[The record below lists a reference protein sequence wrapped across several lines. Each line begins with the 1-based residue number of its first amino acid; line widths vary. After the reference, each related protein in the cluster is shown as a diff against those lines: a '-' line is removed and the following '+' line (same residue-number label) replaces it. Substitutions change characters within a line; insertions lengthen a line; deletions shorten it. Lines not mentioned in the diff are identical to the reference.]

1 MNSQPSSS
9 KLFQLL
15 SMAAGLAIG
24 NLYISQPL
32 LGLISNDFAA
42 NTVQTGWLVSAT
54 QFGYAVGIILL
65 VPLGDMFSR
74 RLLIPLMMTLSG
86 IGLLSASVANSYE
99 AVLIAFAVVGITTIS
114 GQFIMPLTGD
124 LSTEENRGRN
134 IGVVVSGI
142 MIGILA
148 SRSIAGG
155 LAGLLGWQGVFR
167 VFGIAILLMA
177 LLMRRSIPDLPDRPR
192 ANYIKVVA
200 DVFLLPLKHRQI
212 LVVLILNGIG
222 FALFSSL
229 WTSITFLLSA
239 KPYSVSAPV
248 IGLFSFV
255 GLVGALIARK
265 GGKLY
270 DKGWADT
277 ALVVAWVFNIAS
289 FAIGLAVH
297 VSLIFLVI
305 QLLVF
310 DAASQI
316 NGLMNQTRLLSKFAH
331 VRSRVNASYV
341 SANFIGGALGS
352 AGSAF
357 AYSHFG
363 WDGVMAV
370 SIALGTLVL
379 IAYMYLRRTRYLA

>member
-1 MNSQPSSS
+1 MNVELRGS

-15 SMAAGLAIG
+15 SLAAGLAIG

-32 LGLISNDFAA
+32 LGLIAKDFEAS
-42 NTVQTGWLVSAT
+42 TVQTGWLVSAT
-54 QFGYAVGIILL
+54 QFGYATGIILL

-86 IGLLSASVANSYE
+86 LGLLAASMASSYI
-99 AVLIAFAVVGITTIS
+99 AVLISFAVVGVTTIS

-124 LSTEENRGRN
+124 LSTDENRGHN

-167 VFGIAILLMA
+167 VFGVAILLMA
-177 LLMRRSIPDLPDRPR
+177 LLMRRSIPVLPDQPR
-192 ANYIKVVA
+192 ANYLRVVA

-212 LVVLILNGIG
+212 LIVLVLNGIG

-239 KPYSVSAPV
+239 KPYDFSAPV
-248 IGLFSFV
+248 IGLFGFV

-277 ALVVAWVFNIAS
+277 ALVVAWVLNIAS

-297 VSLIFLVI
+297 VSLVFLVI

-352 AGSAF
+352 AGSAIV
-357 AYSHFG
+357 YSHFG
-363 WDGVMAV
+363 WDGVMTV
-370 SIALGTLVL
+370 SITLGAVVL
-379 IAYMYLRRTRYLA
+379 IAYIYLRRSRYLA

>member
-1 MNSQPSSS
+1 MPQNYSPR
-9 KLFQLL
+9 LFQLL
-15 SMAAGLAIG
+15 SFAAGLAIG

-32 LGLISNDFAA
+32 LSLISGDFGAS
-42 NTVQTGWLVSAT
+42 TVQTGWLVSAT
-54 QFGYAVGIILL
+54 QFGYATGIILL

-86 IGLLSASVANSYE
+86 LGLLAASMSNSYI
-99 AVLIAFAVVGITTIS
+99 AVLIAFAVVGVTTIS

-124 LSTEENRGRN
+124 LSTDENRGHN

-142 MIGILA
+142 MVGILA

-155 LAGLLGWQGVFR
+155 LAGILGWQGVFR

-177 LLMRRSIPDLPDRPR
+177 VLMRRSIPVLPVRTR
-192 ANYIKVVA
+192 SNYLRVVA

-212 LVVLILNGIG
+212 LVVLILNGVG

-239 KPYSVSAPV
+239 KPYGFSAPV
-248 IGLFSFV
+248 IGLFGFV

-277 ALVVAWVFNIAS
+277 ALVVAWILNIAS

-297 VSLIFLVI
+297 VSLVFLVV
-305 QLLVF
+305 QLLLF

-352 AGSAF
+352 AGSAVV
-357 AYSHFG
+357 YSHYG

-370 SIALGTLVL
+370 SIGLGTLVL
-379 IAYMYLRRTRYLA
+379 IAYIYLRRTRYLA

>member
-1 MNSQPSSS
+1 VNVELRGS

-15 SMAAGLAIG
+15 SLAAGLAIG

-32 LGLISNDFAA
+32 LGLIAKDFEAS
-42 NTVQTGWLVSAT
+42 TVQTGWLVSAT
-54 QFGYAVGIILL
+54 QFGYATGIILL

-86 IGLLSASVANSYE
+86 LGLLAASMASSYI
-99 AVLIAFAVVGITTIS
+99 AVLISFAVVGVTTIS

-124 LSTEENRGRN
+124 LSTDENRGHN

-167 VFGIAILLMA
+167 VFGVAILLMA
-177 LLMRRSIPDLPDRPR
+177 LLMRRSIPVLPDQPR
-192 ANYIKVVA
+192 ANYLRVVA

-212 LVVLILNGIG
+212 LIVLVLNGIG

-239 KPYSVSAPV
+239 KPYDFSAPV
-248 IGLFSFV
+248 IGLFGFV

-277 ALVVAWVFNIAS
+277 ALVVAWALNIAS

-297 VSLIFLVI
+297 VSLVFLVI

-341 SANFIGGALGS
+341 SANFIGGAIGS
-352 AGSAF
+352 AGSAIIF
-357 AYSHFG
+357 SHFG
-363 WDGVMAV
+363 WDGVMTV
-370 SIALGTLVL
+370 SITLGAFVL
-379 IAYMYLRRTRYLA
+379 IAYIYLRRSRYLA

>member
-1 MNSQPSSS
+1 MNVELRGS

-15 SMAAGLAIG
+15 SLAAGLAIG

-32 LGLISNDFAA
+32 LGLIAKDFEAS
-42 NTVQTGWLVSAT
+42 TVQTGWLVSAT
-54 QFGYAVGIILL
+54 QFGYATGIILL

-86 IGLLSASVANSYE
+86 LGLLAASMASSYI
-99 AVLIAFAVVGITTIS
+99 AVLISFAVVGVTTIS

-124 LSTEENRGRN
+124 LSTDENRGHN

-167 VFGIAILLMA
+167 VFGVAILLMA
-177 LLMRRSIPDLPDRPR
+177 LLMRRSIPVLPDQPR
-192 ANYIKVVA
+192 ANYLRVVA

-212 LVVLILNGIG
+212 LVVLVLNGIG

-239 KPYSVSAPV
+239 KPYDFSAPV
-248 IGLFSFV
+248 IGLFGFV

-277 ALVVAWVFNIAS
+277 ALVVAWALNIAS

-297 VSLIFLVI
+297 VSLVFLVI

-316 NGLMNQTRLLSKFAH
+316 NGLMNQTRLLSKFSH

-352 AGSAF
+352 AGSAIV
-357 AYSHFG
+357 YSHFG
-363 WDGVMAV
+363 WDGVMTV
-370 SIALGTLVL
+370 SITLGAFVL
-379 IAYMYLRRTRYLA
+379 IAYVYLRRSRYLA

>member
-1 MNSQPSSS
+1 MNVELRGS

-15 SMAAGLAIG
+15 SLAAGLAIG

-32 LGLISNDFAA
+32 LGLIAKDFEAS
-42 NTVQTGWLVSAT
+42 TVQTGWLVSAT
-54 QFGYAVGIILL
+54 QFGYATGIVLL

-86 IGLLSASVANSYE
+86 LGLIAASMASSYI
-99 AVLIAFAVVGITTIS
+99 AVLISFAVVGVTTIS
-114 GQFIMPLTGD
+114 GQFIMPLAGD
-124 LSTEENRGRN
+124 LSTDENRGHN

-167 VFGIAILLMA
+167 VFGVAILLMA
-177 LLMRRSIPDLPDRPR
+177 LLMRRSIPVLPDQPR
-192 ANYIKVVA
+192 ANYLRVVA

-212 LVVLILNGIG
+212 LFVLVLNGIG

-239 KPYSVSAPV
+239 KPYDFSAPV
-248 IGLFSFV
+248 IGLFGFV

-277 ALVVAWVFNIAS
+277 ALVVAWALNIAS

-297 VSLIFLVI
+297 VSLVFLVI
-305 QLLVF
+305 QLVVF

-341 SANFIGGALGS
+341 SANFIGGAVGS
-352 AGSAF
+352 AGSAIV
-357 AYSHFG
+357 YSDFG
-363 WDGVMAV
+363 WDGVMTV
-370 SIALGTLVL
+370 SITLGAFVL
-379 IAYMYLRRTRYLA
+379 IAYIYLRRSRYLA

>member
-1 MNSQPSSS
+1 MNVELRGS

-15 SMAAGLAIG
+15 SLAAGLAIG

-32 LGLISNDFAA
+32 LGLIAKDFEAS
-42 NTVQTGWLVSAT
+42 TVQTGWLVSAT
-54 QFGYAVGIILL
+54 QFGYATGIILL

-86 IGLLSASVANSYE
+86 LGLLAASMASSYI
-99 AVLIAFAVVGITTIS
+99 AVLISFAVVGVTTIS

-124 LSTEENRGRN
+124 LSTDENRGHN

-167 VFGIAILLMA
+167 VFGVAILLMA
-177 LLMRRSIPDLPDRPR
+177 LLMRRSIPVLPDQPR
-192 ANYIKVVA
+192 ANYLRVVA

-212 LVVLILNGIG
+212 LVVLVLNGIG

-239 KPYSVSAPV
+239 KPYDFSAPV
-248 IGLFSFV
+248 IGLFGFV

-277 ALVVAWVFNIAS
+277 ALVVAWVLNIAS

-297 VSLIFLVI
+297 VSLVFLVI

-352 AGSAF
+352 AGSAIV
-357 AYSHFG
+357 YSHFG
-363 WDGVMAV
+363 WDGVMTV
-370 SIALGTLVL
+370 SITLGAFVL
-379 IAYMYLRRTRYLA
+379 IAYIYLRRSRYLA

>member
-1 MNSQPSSS
+1 MNVELRGS

-15 SMAAGLAIG
+15 SLAAGLAIG

-32 LGLISNDFAA
+32 LGLIAKDFEAS
-42 NTVQTGWLVSAT
+42 TVQTGWLVSAT
-54 QFGYAVGIILL
+54 QFGYATGIILL

-86 IGLLSASVANSYE
+86 LGLLAASMASSYI
-99 AVLIAFAVVGITTIS
+99 AVLISFAVVGVTTIS

-124 LSTEENRGRN
+124 LSTDENRGHN

-167 VFGIAILLMA
+167 VFGVAILLMA
-177 LLMRRSIPDLPDRPR
+177 LLMRRSIPVLPDQPR
-192 ANYIKVVA
+192 ANYLRVVA

-212 LVVLILNGIG
+212 LIVLVLNGIG

-239 KPYSVSAPV
+239 KPYDFSAPV
-248 IGLFSFV
+248 IGLFGFV

-277 ALVVAWVFNIAS
+277 ALVVAWVLNIAS

-297 VSLIFLVI
+297 VSLVFLVI

-316 NGLMNQTRLLSKFAH
+316 NGLMNQTRLLSKFSH

-352 AGSAF
+352 AGSAIV
-357 AYSHFG
+357 YSHFG
-363 WDGVMAV
+363 WDGVMTV
-370 SIALGTLVL
+370 SITLGAFVL
-379 IAYMYLRRTRYLA
+379 IAYVYLRRSRYLA

>member
-1 MNSQPSSS
+1 MNSESVGT

-15 SMAAGLAIG
+15 SLAAGLAIG

-32 LGLISNDFAA
+32 LGLISKDFAA
-42 NTVQTGWLVSAT
+42 NTIQTGWLVSAT

-86 IGLLSASVANSYE
+86 LGLLSASVAQSYE
-99 AVLIAFAVVGITTIS
+99 AVLFAFAVVGVTTIS

-124 LSTEENRGRN
+124 LSTDENRGRN

-167 VFGIAILLMA
+167 VFGIGILLMA
-177 LLMRRSIPDLPDRPR
+177 LLMRRSIPVLPDRPR
-192 ANYIKVVA
+192 SNYLRVVA

-239 KPYSVSAPV
+239 KPYSFSAPV
-248 IGLFSFV
+248 IGIFGFV

-277 ALVVAWVFNIAS
+277 ALVVAWVLNIAS

-297 VSLIFLVI
+297 LSLIFLVI

-357 AYSHFG
+357 VYSHFG

-370 SIALGTLVL
+370 SIALGSVVL
-379 IAYMYLRRTRYLA
+379 IAYIYVRRTRYLA

>member
-1 MNSQPSSS
+1 MNVELRGS

-15 SMAAGLAIG
+15 SLAAGLAIG

-32 LGLISNDFAA
+32 LGLIAKDFEAS
-42 NTVQTGWLVSAT
+42 TVQTGWLVSAT
-54 QFGYAVGIILL
+54 QFGYATGIILL

-86 IGLLSASVANSYE
+86 LGLLAASMASSYI
-99 AVLIAFAVVGITTIS
+99 AVLISFAVVGVTTIS

-124 LSTEENRGRN
+124 LSTDENRGHN
-134 IGVVVSGI
+134 IGAVVSGI

-167 VFGIAILLMA
+167 VFGVAILLMA
-177 LLMRRSIPDLPDRPR
+177 LLMRRSIPVLPDQPR
-192 ANYIKVVA
+192 ANYLRVVA

-212 LVVLILNGIG
+212 LIVLVLNGIG

-239 KPYSVSAPV
+239 KPYDFSAPV
-248 IGLFSFV
+248 IGLFGFV

-277 ALVVAWVFNIAS
+277 ALVVAWALNIAS

-297 VSLIFLVI
+297 VSLVFLVI

-341 SANFIGGALGS
+341 SANFIGGAIGS
-352 AGSAF
+352 AGSAIIF
-357 AYSHFG
+357 SHFG
-363 WDGVMAV
+363 WDGVMTV
-370 SIALGTLVL
+370 SITLGAFVL
-379 IAYMYLRRTRYLA
+379 IAYIYLRRSRYLA